1 MFQPL
6 SIPLQDGIRFL
17 FHPLPSRE
25 FCLCCLGLTKIIRPL
40 LDSVGFTLL
49 CRLVVFFPLGAVFSA
64 VDTVFTRLVEARP
77 TSPSTSLLGGACQ
90 PGLARR

>member
-1 MFQPL
+1 MAFAFS
-6 SIPLQDGIRFL
+6 SILYPPENSVFVASDKL
-17 FHPLPSRE
+17 
-25 FCLCCLGLTKIIRPL
+25 KIIRPL